1 MYPVLFIA
9 VILCINEILV
19 LALKPC
25 TNFRND
31 MHKLE
36 TCQYDDLFVG
46 TSHGKAGINPE
57 VVDKI
62 TGEKSLNLCLGGEE
76 VQDSYYIIKEAC
88 RVNKPKKIIY
98 ELDPGYW
105 VTSATLGPEYRTI
118 YDELPMSTVKV
129 QYYLD
134 KIWNVD
140 FRTTLFP
147 WYLYRKGIK
156 GAKERMISKFS
167 QPYKQYDDNFYNLDT
182 QSYTRQGQI
191 RIHRSDA
198 PKSEANL
205 ILWDK
210 AKLNVKAVNAFE
222 QIVKLCKEK
231 KIKLVVVTTP
241 VPQETLERYH
251 DNFQNADKFFTS
263 FMEKQGVE
271 YYNYNYKKIDGLDE
285 SLNGYSDYEGHMYED
300 QADVFSEEIGKI
312 IKEM

>member
-1 MYPVLFIA
+1 
-9 VILCINEILV
+9 
-19 LALKPC
+19 
-25 TNFRND
+25 
-31 MHKLE
+31 
-36 TCQYDDLFVG
+36 
-46 TSHGKAGINPE
+46 
-57 VVDKI
+57 
-62 TGEKSLNLCLGGEE
+62 
-76 VQDSYYIIKEAC
+76 
-88 RVNKPKKIIY
+88 
-98 ELDPGYW
+98 
-105 VTSATLGPEYRTI
+105 
-118 YDELPMSTVKV
+118 MSTVKV